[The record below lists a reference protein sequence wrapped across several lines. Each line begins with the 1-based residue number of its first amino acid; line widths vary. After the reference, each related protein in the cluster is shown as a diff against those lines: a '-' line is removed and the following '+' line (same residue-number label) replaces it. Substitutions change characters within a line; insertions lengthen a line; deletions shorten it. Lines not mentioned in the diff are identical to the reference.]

1 MVQKPERGR
10 YLELEGVRVSYK
22 HKDDSIH
29 LTATDPDVPQI
40 NITLNKGTAT
50 EDSLR
55 DLLVEYGLIKE
66 SESNPV
72 AEMEPIPYYA
82 GNPFSALLAE
92 SHIPS
97 DTQRTKNILLTGQ
110 PGSGKSVAAS
120 YAAFLAQGMKM
131 PTFVIGLASDYLKT
145 LNEDT
150 QVLMLTKMESGYLNP
165 FKTNMST
172 EQILHFINTL
182 TLPRDVVYYQ
192 ARANQTLTTLIKQQY
207 KTNQPSLTGLLQV
220 ISKYEELQYETAALS
235 HLGLSSIGAPFFGY
249 SENVLVIDPEK
260 DYVFDAAE
268 VPLTAPVEALDTTKA
283 RQNIAIVQA
292 VFHFVKQHSRPSSQP
307 KMLIVDGRN
316 YQYVAELNQLSRLAR
331 SLNLVMLTVGEL
343 EENNSQYSDFIA
355 YRSSSAETS
364 ELFGKRLDTLS
375 SGQSYW
381 RNEGGEVFFVPRP
394 GLPVSFARIFDT
406 TPR

>member
-55 DLLVEYGLIKE
+55 DLLVEYGLIRE
-66 SESNPV
+66 SESNAV
-72 AEMEPIPYYA
+72 TEMEPIPYYA

-97 DTQRTKNILLTGQ
+97 DRAKNILLTGQ
-110 PGSGKSVAAS
+110 PGSGKTVAAS
-120 YAAFLAQGMKM
+120 YAAFLAQGMNM
-131 PTFVIGLASDYLKT
+131 PTFVMGLAVDYLKT

-165 FKTNMST
+165 FKTKMST
-172 EQILHFINTL
+172 EQILYFINTL
-182 TLPRDVVYYQ
+182 TLPRDAYYQ
-192 ARANQTLTTLIKQQY
+192 ARANQTITTLIKQQY
-207 KTNQPSLTGLLQV
+207 ETKQPSLTGLLQV

-235 HLGLSSIGAPFFGY
+235 HLGLSPIGAPFFGY
-249 SENVLVIDPEK
+249 SENVLVIDPDK

-268 VPLTAPVEALDTTKA
+268 VPLVAPVEALDTTQA
-283 RQNIAIVQA
+283 RQNTAIIQA
-292 VFHFVKQHSRPSSQP
+292 VFHFVRQHSRPSSQP
-307 KMLIVDGRN
+307 KMLIVDGKN
-316 YQYVAELNQLSRLAR
+316 YQYVVELNQLSRLAR

-343 EENNSQYSDFIA
+343 EENNSQYSDFMA
-355 YRSSSAETS
+355 YRSSTAETS

-381 RNEGGEVFFVPRP
+381 RNEDGEVFFVPRP
-394 GLPVSFARIFDT
+394 TLPASFARIFDT